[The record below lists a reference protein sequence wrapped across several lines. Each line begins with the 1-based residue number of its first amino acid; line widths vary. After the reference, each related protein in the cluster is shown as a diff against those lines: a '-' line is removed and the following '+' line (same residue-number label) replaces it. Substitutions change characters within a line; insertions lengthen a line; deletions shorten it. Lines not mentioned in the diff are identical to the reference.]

1 VPSHVTVCPAHGS
14 GVHLM
19 VPPSQSGAGSF
30 TPRAMHTQV
39 VPQFSAC
46 VLQSVAV
53 VHWPVPPEPLPLPL
67 ELPLLLPV
75 PPLLLPLP
83 PPDEEPLPLLADA
96 SCPKPVEGAE
106 LLLHAETTARS
117 GPTTRSAFTHLS

>member
-1 VPSHVTVCPAHGS
+1 
-14 GVHLM
+14 M

-30 TPRAMHTQV
+30 TPSAMHTQ

-53 VHWPVPPEPLPLPL
+53 AHWPPPPEPLPLP
-67 ELPLLLPV
+67 LPLLLPV

-83 PPDEEPLPLLADA
+83 PPEEEPLPLLADA
-96 SCPKPVEGAE
+96 SCPKPVGPEE
-106 LLLHAETTARS
+106 LLLHATATARS
-117 GPTTRSAFTHLS
+117 GPTARSAFTRVS